1 MKTLI
6 AAAVLLVGGQ
16 WTGNQKDSV
25 CGVASPPSVTNP
37 ATIQW
42 AIVMKETPEMKL
54 IVKEKIVR
62 DSPRGRVLLSQA
74 KDRVRRWS
82 RVVMQEH
89 KYDSVWKKIEHPK
102 EKAKDI
108 SRYVIAKML
117 AK

>member
-6 AAAVLLVGGQ
+6 AAAIIIAGG
-16 WTGNQKDSV
+16 WTADLKDSV
-25 CGVASPPSVTNP
+25 CGISYPANVTNP

-42 AIVMKETPEMKL
+42 AVVMKETPEMKL
-54 IVKEKIVR
+54 IVKEHIKK
-62 DSPRGRVLLSQA
+62 DSPRGRVLLQQA
-74 KDRVRRWS
+74 RS
-82 RVVMQEH
+82 RVQRWTRLVMDEH

-102 EKAKDI
+102 KKAHDV

>member
-6 AAAVLLVGGQ
+6 AAAIIIAGG
-16 WTGNQKDSV
+16 WTADLKDSV
-25 CGVASPPSVTNP
+25 CGVSYPASVTNP

-42 AIVMKETPEMKL
+42 SVVMKETPEMKL
-54 IVKEKIVR
+54 IVKEGIQK

-102 EKAKDI
+102 KKAHDV